1 MHDKDM
7 PTDYGDGLQ
16 IIYRDEWYV
25 AIHKP
30 VGVLVHPTRIAEAT
44 AETLLPIICG
54 QLGRRVYPVH
64 RLDRATSGVLVLAL
78 SSEAAGKLSAQF
90 EARKVEKTY
99 LAVVRGWF
107 RPPEGVIDRQMRQ
120 WPGEPLQDA
129 VTRYRTL
136 AAVELPIPVGPH
148 QTSRYSLVEVNPETG
163 RRQQIRRH
171 FSGAAH
177 PIVGDTSQGDRH
189 HNLVFRE
196 RFGCDRMLLMAQEIR
211 FDHPW
216 LGRRLRLVCPPDES
230 VRRILGTLFPE
241 SSPVAER
248 PLAEFID
255 GSQESMACRTLAQR

>member
-1 MHDKDM
+1 MATDNDDK
-7 PTDYGDGLQ
+7 LQ
-16 IIYRDEWYV
+16 ILYLDEWYV

-30 VGVLVHPTRIAEAT
+30 VGLLVHPTRIAEAT
-44 AETLLPIICG
+44 AETLLPIICA

-64 RLDRATSGVLVLAL
+64 RLDRATSGVLVMAL

-90 EARKVEKTY
+90 EARNVEKTY

-120 WPGEPLQDA
+120 WPGEPLQNA

-148 QTSRYSLVEVNPETG
+148 RTSRYSLVEVYPETG

-177 PIVGDTSQGDRH
+177 PIIGDTSQGDRH

-196 RFGCDRMLLMAQEIR
+196 KFGCDRMLLMALAIC

-216 LGRRLRLVCPPDES
+216 LGRRLRLFCPPGDPVMQVVDTIFPGSWS
-230 VRRILGTLFPE
+230 VGEEPLVTFLG
-241 SSPVAER
+241 
-248 PLAEFID
+248 
-255 GSQESMACRTLAQR
+255 